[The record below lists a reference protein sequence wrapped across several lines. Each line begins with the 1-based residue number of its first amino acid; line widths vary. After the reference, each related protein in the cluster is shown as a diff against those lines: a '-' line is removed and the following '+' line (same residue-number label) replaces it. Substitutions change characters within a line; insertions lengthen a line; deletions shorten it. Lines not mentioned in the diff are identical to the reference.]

1 MHIISCGPRPHR
13 ADSLH
18 RYCYLLN
25 VSSLSNFGGY
35 LVWKSSLVWTRGSQP
50 GLILSPGDRRQCLEA
65 FLIVMTRGCYWH
77 RARMLLKVLWS
88 DPTTENYP
96 AHHVHSV
103 RRRGSAVVVMS
114 VDFAVEC
121 SHLQNGYNHTIYLI
135 GLLRRFRE
143 LRTQDH

>member
-1 MHIISCGPRPHR
+1 MAPDPTELTAYIGTVI
-13 ADSLH
+13 
-18 RYCYLLN
+18 YLTFQVCPTL
-25 VSSLSNFGGY
+25 GDIY

-77 RARMLLKVLWS
+77 RARMLLKVLRS